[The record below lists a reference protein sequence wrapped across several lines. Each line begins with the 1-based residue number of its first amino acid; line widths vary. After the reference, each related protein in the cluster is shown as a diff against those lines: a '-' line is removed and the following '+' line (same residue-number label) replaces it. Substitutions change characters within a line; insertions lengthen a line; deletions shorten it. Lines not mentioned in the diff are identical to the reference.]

1 MFKSLTSLLNILFP
15 IECVS
20 CGKLGVFICDNCF
33 YKIEVNK
40 PNFFENE
47 CISQVHIASS
57 YHQKTL
63 QTLIHFFK
71 YQFIRDLGDPLS
83 KILIDYYSQ
92 IENKLENPILVP
104 VPLHKIRQRER
115 CFNQSEILGNFF
127 ANHFKYE
134 LNNSLLV
141 RKINTKH
148 QADLNKRDRL
158 KNIKKA
164 FFIKDINFVK
174 NKNFIIIDDVYT
186 TGSTVLEISKLL
198 KQYGAKEIWVLV
210 IAKN

>member
-1 MFKSLTSLLNILFP
+1 MLKLFTSILNILFP

-20 CGKLGVFICDNCF
+20 CGKLGVFICDDCF
-33 YKIEVNK
+33 SKIKINNLEY
-40 PNFFENE
+40 FENE

-71 YQFIRDLGDPLS
+71 YQFIRDLGNPLS
-83 KILIDYYSQ
+83 KILINYYLQ
-92 IENKLENPILVP
+92 IGDKLQNPIILP

-115 CFNQSEILGNFF
+115 CFNQSEVLGNFF
-127 ANHFKYE
+127 AKYFKYE
-134 LNNSLLV
+134 LNNNLV
-141 RKINTKH
+141 LRKINTKH
-148 QADLNKRDRL
+148 QADLNKKDRL
-158 KNIKKA
+158 KNIKNA
-164 FFIKDINFVK
+164 FFIKDTEFIK

-186 TGSTVLEISKLL
+186 TGSTVLEMAKLL
-198 KQYGAKEIWVLV
+198 KQNEANEIWVLV